1 MVNNTPVL
9 LLGLRLFAA
18 AVCAFV
24 LGTTTARADVTVTA
38 FSDLEGAPSC
48 TISGGTS
55 GSCNNVADAAS
66 SANLATGVLAA
77 QANCCQYTDSTY
89 VSSGLA
95 QARGQFTDTITLV
108 LPTGYTASTIPFVTL
123 NMTVNG
129 ATFGIS
135 GPTNGPQYPSA
146 WINDTLSLLDAGFS
160 FQQSLGCVST
170 DPADFCSGQSP
181 SLDISVTLTNVP
193 TSDLMLTFAASL
205 EASARGFDP
214 GQGVFP
220 KGSGFA
226 DALDP
231 GQLSID
237 LPSGFSFTSGS
248 GVLLTQAASVPEPSS
263 LVLLSSGIGA
273 AALVRRRRR
282 SR

>member
-1 MVNNTPVL
+1 MENSVKVL
-9 LLGLRLFAA
+9 LLGLRLIAA

-48 TISGGTS
+48 TISGGTA

-77 QANCCQYTDSTY
+77 QANCCQYTNSTY
-89 VSSGLA
+89 VSSGQA

-108 LPTGYTASTIPFVTL
+108 LPFVTL

-170 DPADFCSGQSP
+170 DPADFCSGQGP
-181 SLDISVTLTNVP
+181 SLNVSVTLTNVP

-214 GQGVFP
+214 GIGVFP

-248 GVLLTQAASVPEPSS
+248 GVLLTQAATVPEPSS
-263 LVLLSSGIGA
+263 LVLLGSCIGA